1 MQTKPTNFVNISRTR
16 PTISENFQNLKNIFI
31 FQQNHIQGRGGERK
45 KRTKNKQ
52 TRNKQEKQDT
62 RGTLYI
68 FGYFPNFDLNK
79 LYSGGNQ
86 SKAPYY
92 QHVLGEWILQSPE
105 YAGLRLHADPNHV
118 RKRNFAKIKV
128 IRQGGYIFYIL

>member
-1 MQTKPTNFVNISRTR
+1 MYIYAHFTHIYAICTHINAKLYILNKYFSKIINIS
-16 PTISENFQNLKNIFI
+16 S
-31 FQQNHIQGRGGERK
+31 
-45 KRTKNKQ
+45 KNKLKK
-52 TRNKQEKQDT
+52 TNT

-68 FGYFPNFDLNK
+68 FGDFPNFDLNK
-79 LYSGGNQ
+79 LHSGGNQ

-92 QHVLGEWILQSPE
+92 QHVLGGWILQSPE